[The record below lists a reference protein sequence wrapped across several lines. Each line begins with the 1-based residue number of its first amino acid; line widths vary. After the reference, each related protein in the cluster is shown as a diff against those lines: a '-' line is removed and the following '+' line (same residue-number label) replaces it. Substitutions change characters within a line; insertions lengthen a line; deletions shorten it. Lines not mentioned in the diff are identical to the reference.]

1 MFAGEAFLW
10 GETLGLKLPGK
21 ELCLVYTELKLMQ
34 LLPQLWFVTVLRLS
48 CCNMCEAE
56 VF

>member
-1 MFAGEAFLW
+1 MFAGKAFLW